1 VATGGEGEK
10 LVAVEVIIF
19 LAVLLGLGAGLILEK
34 FRSQIDA
41 ADQRKL
47 DLTVPALTFGRK
59 RVPAVP
65 KNEGLDRLRQ
75 VSEARFLTKRLM
87 SDNEAVVLVELE
99 AIIADL
105 SEPWRVMPQV
115 ALTQI
120 VGSNSDEATAAI
132 EGQHLALLV
141 VGGDRTPIAAVEY
154 QPLGQIRSEDAVR
167 DAVKREALRRSGIPY
182 IEVRASDQPGDLRAD
197 VAALAARLAARGAL
211 AELSAEVQPAVTK
224 PPRKPRGRPASGV
237 KP

>member
-1 VATGGEGEK
+1 M
-10 LVAVEVIIF
+10 AVEAIIF
-19 LAVLLGLGAGLILEK
+19 LAVLLGIGAGLILEK

-47 DLTVPALTFGRK
+47 DLTVPALAFGGK
-59 RVPAVP
+59 RLPAVAKP
-65 KNEGLDRLRQ
+65 EGVDKLRQ
-75 VSEARFLTKRLM
+75 VSDARFLTKRLM
-87 SDNEAVVLVELE
+87 SDNEAIVLVELE

-105 SEPWRVMPQV
+105 GEPWRVMPQV
-115 ALTQI
+115 GLSQI
-120 VGSNSDEATAAI
+120 IGSNSDEATAAI
-132 EGQHLALLV
+132 EGQQVALLV
-141 VGGDRTPIAAVEY
+141 VGGDRTPVAAVEY

-197 VAALAARLAARGAL
+197 LTALAARRAVRGAIMEQAAL
-211 AELSAEVQPAVTK
+211 VQPEAQPAANK
-224 PPRKPRGRPASGV
+224 PPRKPRGKPASGV

>member
-1 VATGGEGEK
+1 M
-10 LVAVEVIIF
+10 AVEAIIF
-19 LAVLLGLGAGLILEK
+19 LAVLLGIGAGLILEK

-47 DLTVPALTFGRK
+47 DLTVPALSFGGK
-59 RVPAVP
+59 RLPAVAKP
-65 KNEGLDRLRQ
+65 EGVDKLRQ
-75 VSEARFLTKRLM
+75 VSDARFLTKRLM
-87 SDNEAVVLVELE
+87 SDNEAIVLVELE

-105 SEPWRVMPQV
+105 GEPWRVMPQV
-115 ALTQI
+115 GLSQI
-120 VGSNSDEATAAI
+120 IGSNSDEATAAI
-132 EGQHLALLV
+132 EGQQVALLV

-197 VAALAARLAARGAL
+197 LTALAARRAVRGAIMEQAAL
-211 AELSAEVQPAVTK
+211 VQPEAQPAANK
-224 PPRKPRGRPASGV
+224 PPRKPRGKPASGV

>member
-1 VATGGEGEK
+1 
-10 LVAVEVIIF
+10 VAVEAIIF

-47 DLTVPALTFGRK
+47 DLTVPALRFGGK
-59 RVPAVP
+59 RLPAVAKP
-65 KNEGLDRLRQ
+65 EGVDKLRQ
-75 VSEARFLTKRLM
+75 VSDARFLTKRLM
-87 SDNEAVVLVELE
+87 SDNEAIVLVELE

-105 SEPWRVMPQV
+105 GEPWRVMPQV
-115 ALTQI
+115 SLSQI
-120 VGSNSDEATAAI
+120 IGSNSDEATAAI
-132 EGQHLALLV
+132 EGQQVALLV
-141 VGGDRTPIAAVEY
+141 VGGDRTPVAAVEY
-154 QPLGQIRSEDAVR
+154 QTLGQIRSEDAVR

-197 VAALAARLAARGAL
+197 LTALAARQAARGDVVEPLAL
-211 AELSAEVQPAVTK
+211 AQPEVQPAVAK
-224 PPRKPRGRPASGV
+224 PPRKPRGKPASGV